1 MSDEKAEQLN
11 TEDQDQDVNAA
22 QEDQQAQTEDQEF
35 EIAIGGSPSQDRKK
49 GNPMVARIIGQ
60 RDKARE
66 ESAEK
71 DQRLKQ
77 MEAELAALRG
87 NQGGKPKQAP
97 QWADFDS
104 DEAYQK
110 AVVDWAKSQ
119 NQPVSQPTN
128 TAQILHRLKEDEH
141 RNQKIDQHYQRA
153 QELAEKF
160 PDYSQAEKAALDV
173 LGDDLVNDIATR
185 AKNSAAL
192 MLHFGRNP
200 DAARQFKDLASTDPV
215 EAALELGRLDASVKV
230 QARSKTPPPEP
241 DETLDGGKSSS
252 AGSWQRRLDKLRDNG
267 DIKGAI
273 ALKREAKAEGINL
286 E

>member
-35 EIAIGGSPSQDRKK
+35 EIAIGDSPSQDRKK

-77 MEAELAALRG
+77 MEVELAALRG

-119 NQPVSQPTN
+119 NQQVSQPTN

-241 DETLDGGKSSS
+241 DETLGGGKSSS